1 MNQHKPDQ
9 QEEDS
14 RKAKALEDA
23 ATAPENVPA
32 GHPRRKGN
40 EITGTDQPQ
49 PPSGLRPDLE
59 DAEESG
65 RGGDGGGVGKSM

>member
-1 MNQHKPDQ
+1 MNQHKSDQ
-9 QEEDS
+9 QEDS

-23 ATAPENVPA
+23 ATGPENVPA

-40 EITGTDQPQ
+40 EITGTHEAQ

-59 DAEESG
+59 DAEGDG
-65 RGGDGGGVGKSM
+65 RGGDGGGVDKSM